1 MKSTKDLGAWMTKQ
15 HEIGQIYA
23 QYLEAENEKNRQE
36 RYVGK
41 EHYYHA
47 SGAGKCSRQLYFAT
61 VDKVEPTNPSNS
73 TGNRVMRLGT
83 VVHNDIQNSL
93 IYSNTL
99 SNNINNNI
107 NNNITNKNITNKLE
121 SKEFIIEG
129 EIVIEELSVRG
140 FFDVVLKNSL
150 SGITLY
156 DIKTAASYSF
166 TKVFNPK
173 ESYTMKHH
181 ELQLGTYGYAIKEKY
196 GRLDGMYLLYYNKNT
211 SVMKYQQIPL
221 MMVNAAY
228 MFWVNINKQHASG
241 LPGFEDGVSPV
252 MNWECNYCNYF
263 DHCKP
268 PTGYGKYNHQHTI
281 KGKRTNE

>member
-1 MKSTKDLGAWMTKQ
+1 MNKEHK
-15 HEIGQIYA
+15 IGQVYA
-23 QYLEAENEKNRQE
+23 QYLDAENEKNNKE

-41 EHYYHA
+41 EHFYHA

-73 TGNRVMRLGT
+73 TGRRVMRLGT
-83 VVHNDIQNSL
+83 VIHNDIQNSL

-107 NNNITNKNITNKLE
+107 TNKNITNKLE
-121 SKEFIIEG
+121 SNEFIIEG
-129 EIVIEELSVRG
+129 EIIIKELSVRG

-166 TKVFNPK
+166 TKVFSSDNPYK
-173 ESYTMKHH
+173 MKHH
-181 ELQLGTYGYAIKEKY
+181 ELQLATYGYAIKEEH

-221 MMVNAAY
+221 TMLSSAY
-228 MFWVNINKQHASG
+228 MFWANINKQHTSG

-252 MNWECNYCNYF
+252 MAWECNYCNYF
-263 DHCKP
+263 EHCKP
-268 PTGYGKYNHQHTI
+268 PTGYGKYNHQHTLK
-281 KGKRTNE
+281 KGAK